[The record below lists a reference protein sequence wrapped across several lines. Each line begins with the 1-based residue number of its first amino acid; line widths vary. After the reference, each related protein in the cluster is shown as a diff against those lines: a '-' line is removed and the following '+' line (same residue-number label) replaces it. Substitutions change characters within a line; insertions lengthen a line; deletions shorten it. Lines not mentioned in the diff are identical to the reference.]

1 MMKAEKLNEEK
12 LDCLNEA
19 KKVIIIEDYEQQ
31 IKDMDFHFQY
41 LIFSM
46 PAAKSQTHQDFLPA
60 KIKKKGKRRNM
71 MNMKET
77 PRWHTFHSCLVNIK
91 STLSHLKEI

>member
-60 KIKKKGKRRNM
+60 KIKKGKKTEHDEYERNSQM
-71 MNMKET
+71 AYISFLFGK
-77 PRWHTFHSCLVNIK
+77 H
-91 STLSHLKEI
+91 